1 MCECVEEEESSL
13 PYGTSGWRGSNKL
26 VLEGPL
32 HHHRYRLW
40 RCLSPPSLGNLS
52 PSRGTGREESAV
64 GCEAVNPM
72 GIFMN
77 VDTRPGAHK
86 YGHIYFLNMPIFMN
100 VDTRPG
106 AKTRIDTFPRT
117 IYTYSG
123 IFFIGIRTLCDS
135 VTRGY
140 GDHSPLT
147 IHTYM
152 HTFRLKRGLTPFP
165 RRYIHAYIPHIHT

>member
-77 VDTRPGAHK
+77 VDTRPGA
-86 YGHIYFLNMPIFMN
+86 
-100 VDTRPG
+100 
-106 AKTRIDTFPRT
+106 KTRIDTFPRT